1 MTPESKALSQFL
13 QSNLTHRF
21 THIKH
26 QKFSKDGSTF
36 LETIINKIIEA
47 DKDFDLSDRN
57 ADNFFEDFCPK
68 GLHYKLCPQKVRN
81 HIESMTSMGQSC
93 RFSINGRKINIHL
106 VYEYN
111 REHRRPPFKTIFADI
126 FRRVYLVLH
135 LLASYS
141 RKECSQSLTIY
152 LYLTCMKKTLADCN
166 RDCSIGEDNA
176 NTAFTFACKRV
187 NEVYIYRREEWFKV
201 LCHELFHS
209 FGLDFSEYDCADV
222 DKKMF
227 AIFPIKV
234 DLRLYEVYTET
245 WGELLNVIFMAYLS
259 NTKESAE
266 KILKKVEP
274 LIYQERMFSVYQA
287 SKVLAHF
294 GMSYEDLY
302 EKSTQAMLSR
312 RNYKETTP
320 VLSYYIIKNIVMF
333 HIHEFID
340 WCVKNSLSSI
350 EFDKADVMK
359 NIDRFILFVR
369 EHYTNKELVESMD
382 QARTWLLKQENNQR
396 ADKTPITTLRMSL
409 LER

>member
-1 MTPESKALSQFL
+1 
-13 QSNLTHRF
+13 
-21 THIKH
+21 
-26 QKFSKDGSTF
+26 
-36 LETIINKIIEA
+36 
-47 DKDFDLSDRN
+47 
-57 ADNFFEDFCPK
+57 
-68 GLHYKLCPQKVRN
+68 
-81 HIESMTSMGQSC
+81 
-93 RFSINGRKINIHL
+93 
-106 VYEYN
+106 
-111 REHRRPPFKTIFADI
+111 
-126 FRRVYLVLH
+126 
-135 LLASYS
+135 
-141 RKECSQSLTIY
+141 
-152 LYLTCMKKTLADCN
+152 MKKTLADCN

-245 WGELLNVIFMAYLS
+245 WGELLNLIFMAYLS
-259 NTKESAE
+259 NPKESAE

-340 WCVKNSLSSI
+340 WCVKHNHSSI
-350 EFDKADVMK
+350 EFDKTDVPV
-359 NIDRFILFVR
+359 NIDHFILFVR
-369 EHYTNKELVESMD
+369 EHYTNKELVESMN